1 MVSKVTNLS
10 LIQRH
15 YVSTL
20 WKFNDFFI
28 ITQIL
33 HEINLLYLDTV
44 KSELVA
50 ALK

>member
-28 ITQIL
+28 TQIL